1 MLPDDSRK
9 LESKLAL
16 DDPMLEIYEHRRRV
30 AERFNHDVE
39 AIGEYYRAIE
49 RTLRAREESRS
60 RGRRQAAPRSE
71 APRHAPRAAEV

>member
-1 MLPDDSRK
+1 MLPDESRK
-9 LESKLAL
+9 LDSELAL

-39 AIGEYYRAIE
+39 AMFEYYRACE

-71 APRHAPRAAEV
+71 APRDAPPSAEV